1 MRVVEQEKNTT
12 SIAYRGLQA
21 LAVIGG
27 VFSFVICIL
36 LIVNNLSIRSSDPI
50 HLKALEER
58 QKERRGDPKNEAI
71 KLQIRELDYVARRAF
86 FTSQHFNHMGIYF
99 LVGGLVV
106 TIASYKT
113 LEAYRQPVPYP
124 DSSDPKDDLI
134 DDARWARQS
143 ITTGS
148 LVLIGFALYLA
159 LTDDS
164 PLDRKGSPEPLK
176 GTSTKSAPGKGT
188 PDKSPPALASLDEMR
203 QNWPILRGM
212 DGGIASPGEL
222 PMDWNGTS
230 GDGITWKTAV
240 PLPGFSSPIVWKN
253 RIFLTGADQEARE
266 VYCFDSQ
273 EGKLLWTHKAEN
285 IPGSPNEPPEVTED
299 TGHAASTMTTDGVR
313 VFAIF
318 STGDL
323 VALDMEGKRVWAKNL
338 GKPEKPYGHSSSL
351 VRFKD
356 VLLIQYDQDEGSF
369 VAGID
374 VATGKEKW
382 KVERD
387 FGPSWASPLLVN
399 TGERNEVILSAETV
413 VSYDP
418 LSGKE
423 LWKFEWVEG
432 GEIGSTPVFADGLL
446 YLCCG
451 HDRITVLDIKTQ
463 KVVWENEEFV
473 PSACTPL
480 VTGGLFFAGLDEDGI
495 VCFDAK
501 TGKGA
506 EDELREL
513 WLKETDTGFYSSPI
527 LAGNR
532 IYLMDRAGMMHIF
545 APEKKFKSL
554 GQPILGESAVCTPA
568 VIGNAIYYR
577 GTQHLYKISP

>member
-21 LAVIGG
+21 LAIIGG
-27 VFSFVICIL
+27 VFSFVVCIL
-36 LIVNNLSIRSSDPI
+36 LITNNLSIRSSDPI
-50 HLKALEER
+50 HLKALEGR
-58 QKERRGDPKNEAI
+58 LKEMKDDPNNEAI

-159 LTDDS
+159 LSDDS
-164 PLDRKGSPEPLK
+164 PLDRQPPPEPVRDTSSK
-176 GTSTKSAPGKGT
+176 GA
-188 PDKSPPALASLDEMR
+188 PDKPTPALASLDEMR

-212 DGGIASPGEL
+212 DNGIASPGEL
-222 PMDWNGTS
+222 SMDWNGTS
-230 GDGITWKTAV
+230 GEGITWKTAV
-240 PLPGFSSPIVWKN
+240 PLPGFSSPIVWKD

-273 EGKLLWTHKAEN
+273 EGKLLWTHKAKD
-285 IPGSPNEPPEVTED
+285 IDGSPSEPPEVTED

-351 VRFKD
+351 VRFED

-374 VATGKEKW
+374 VATGGEKW
-382 KVERD
+382 KVKRD

-399 TGERNEVILSAETV
+399 TGERNELILSAETV

-480 VTGGLFFAGLDEDGI
+480 VTDGLFFAGLDEDGI

-513 WLKETDTGFYSSPI
+513 WLKETDTGFYASPI
-527 LAGNR
+527 LAGDR

-545 APEKKFKSL
+545 APEKEFKSL

-568 VIGNAIYYR
+568 AIGNAIYYR
-577 GTQHLYKISP
+577 GTKHLYKIGP